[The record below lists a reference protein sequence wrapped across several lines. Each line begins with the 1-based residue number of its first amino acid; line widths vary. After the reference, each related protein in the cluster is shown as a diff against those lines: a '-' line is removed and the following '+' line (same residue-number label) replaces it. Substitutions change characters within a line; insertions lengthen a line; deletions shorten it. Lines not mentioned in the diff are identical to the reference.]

1 MLDAIEMIWIENV
14 SRKKSW
20 FVTTQMVKYINN
32 YYCDIFII
40 NKLAALFFFTNR
52 YLQVSCFFLERE
64 TLNDTQCSWTVLTKV
79 VKMES
84 IKWTSEMS
92 QKSQYV
98 KAKHTIIFKY
108 DDMFIMVLWIVGCLL
123 VQSVSLSFSK
133 LIFLLKLSYFHISIF
148 GGLVG

>member
-1 MLDAIEMIWIENV
+1 
-14 SRKKSW
+14 
-20 FVTTQMVKYINN
+20 
-32 YYCDIFII
+32 
-40 NKLAALFFFTNR
+40 
-52 YLQVSCFFLERE
+52 
-64 TLNDTQCSWTVLTKV
+64 
-79 VKMES
+79 
-84 IKWTSEMS
+84 MS

-133 LIFLLKLSYFHISIF
+133 LIFLLKLSYFHIYIF